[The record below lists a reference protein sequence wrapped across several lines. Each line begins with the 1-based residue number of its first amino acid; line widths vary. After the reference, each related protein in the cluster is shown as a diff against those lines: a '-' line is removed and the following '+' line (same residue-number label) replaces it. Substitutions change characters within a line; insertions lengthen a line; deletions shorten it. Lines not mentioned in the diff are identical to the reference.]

1 MYLRE
6 EFAFMPPNSRL
17 EQARN
22 LLIIALGTAI
32 YAFGL
37 HYFVISNE
45 LMEGGV
51 TGIALLLNYAL
62 GLSPSVTTLAVNI
75 PLFFVGWRAFGGRG
89 MAYTIFGT
97 VSLSFFLW
105 VMEALIRI
113 GWIVPFRTTQD
124 FILATLY
131 AGVTLGTGL
140 GIVFRFGGTTGG
152 SDIVARIGYKRRG
165 WRMGQV
171 ILFIDV
177 VVIGTSLFYI
187 PKEKVLYT
195 LVAVFITSKIVD
207 YFIEG
212 AQSAIAFQVV
222 STHAEPL
229 ADMITRELD
238 RGVTLVAARG
248 AYSKQKKDIVY
259 CIVSRSEVQRLKQLI
274 RSIDPR
280 AFIIISEVHDVL
292 GEGFR
297 EE

>member
-1 MYLRE
+1 
-6 EFAFMPPNSRL
+6 MPFTSRL
-17 EQARN
+17 GEARN
-22 LLIIALGTAI
+22 LLMIALGTAI

-45 LMEGGV
+45 LMEGGI

-62 GLSPSVTTLAVNI
+62 GISPSVTTLVLNV
-75 PLFFVGWRAFGGRG
+75 PLFIIGWRAFGGRG

-105 VMEALIRI
+105 VVEALIRL
-113 GWIVPFRTTQD
+113 GWIVPFRTTHD

-131 AGVTLGTGL
+131 AGVTSGAGL
-140 GIVFRFGGTTGG
+140 GLVFRFGGTTGG
-152 SDIVARIGYKRRG
+152 SDIVARIGYKHRG

-177 VVIGTSLFYI
+177 AVIGTSLLYI

-195 LVAVFITSKIVD
+195 LVAVYITSRIVD
-207 YFIEG
+207 YIIEG
-212 AQSAIAFQVV
+212 AQSAIAFQVM
-222 STHAEPL
+222 TDYAEPM
-229 ADMITRELD
+229 ADAITHELD
-238 RGVTLVAARG
+238 RGVTLVPARG
-248 AYSKQKKDIVY
+248 AYSKQAKNIVY
-259 CIVSRSEVQRLKQLI
+259 CVVSRSEVRRLKQLI

-280 AFIIISEVHDVL
+280 AFIIISDVHDVL

>member
-1 MYLRE
+1 
-6 EFAFMPPNSRL
+6 MPFQSL
-17 EQARN
+17 LDKTRN
-22 LLIIALGTAI
+22 LLMIALGTAI

-51 TGIALLLNYAL
+51 TGIALLLHYAL
-62 GLSPSVTTLAVNI
+62 GVPPSVTTLALNI
-75 PLFFVGWRAFGGRG
+75 PLFFFGWKSFGGRG

-105 VMEALIRI
+105 LVEAFIRL
-113 GWIVPFRTTQD
+113 GWIVPFKTTQD

-140 GIVFRFGGTTGG
+140 GLVFRYGGTTGG
-152 SDIVARIGYKRRG
+152 SDIIARIGYKHRG

-195 LVAVFITSKIVD
+195 LVAVYISSRVVD
-207 YFIEG
+207 YIIEG

-222 STHAEPL
+222 TDHAEPM
-229 ADMITRELD
+229 AETITRELD
-238 RGVTLVAARG
+238 RGVTLVPARG

-259 CIVSRSEVQRLKQLI
+259 CVVSRSEVRRLKQLV
-274 RSIDPR
+274 RSIDSR
-280 AFIIISEVHDVL
+280 AFVIISDVHDVL

-297 EE
+297 TE